1 MCILVCTFE
10 HVLVS
15 ELKFTV
21 TLYFKVSVLQCDY
34 TFKNCVIII
43 KKIYCWFNL
52 KVTGL
57 P

>member
-1 MCILVCTFE
+1 MRILVCTFE

-21 TLYFKVSVLQCDY
+21 TLYFKVSVLQCNY